1 MYGTI
6 CTSTASYKS
15 SATLICLQAMCI
27 VLVNLLNKIMNKKF
41 NRRKKK
47 RTDGKCHQPPLNN
60 YNTKLNNF
68 CCLK

>member
-27 VLVNLLNKIMNKKF
+27 VLVNLLNKIKWKVQQQEKRKG
-41 NRRKKK
+41 NRPW
-47 RTDGKCHQPPLNN
+47 GKMLSTAIQ
-60 YNTKLNNF
+60 
-68 CCLK
+68 